1 MNIHHCIC
9 TFICRTAYGTI
20 LVFQILIHTHTQ
32 RLKMAENAMDFD
44 DTEETAIMDIFF
56 DEEMNWDDWEGK

>member
-1 MNIHHCIC
+1 
-9 TFICRTAYGTI
+9 
-20 LVFQILIHTHTQ
+20 
-32 RLKMAENAMDFD
+32 MAENAMDFD